1 MFYSCFDI
9 GGTAIK
15 FALID
20 DQGRFKEK
28 SLIPTPSSGDTD
40 IVEAVC
46 RIVRQQQEKE
56 KISGIAIS
64 TAGIVN
70 TADGIVEY
78 ALSIPGYTGTPWK
91 TILEAE
97 FNLPIS
103 VENDTN
109 CAALGEYW
117 LGAGQGVS
125 SFFAVTV
132 GTSIGG
138 AAVMDGKVLH
148 GAAHAAGEI
157 AYMRLPAGRFHDV
170 ASATFLC
177 RDIAKAKGVAPKAI
191 DGYEAFQL
199 IENGDM
205 QALGSFH
212 TFCQNLADGLTNIIS
227 LFNPERIVLG
237 GGIMSRESIIRQPL
251 EEALSERLPE
261 RMLPPKGLAFAKL
274 QNDAGLLG
282 ALYVLQNQEINPD

>member
-1 MFYSCFDI
+1 MIYSCFDV
-9 GGTAIK
+9 GGTAIRVG
-15 FALID
+15 LID
-20 DQGRFKEK
+20 EK
-28 SLIPTPSSGDTD
+28 GSFQQRDLIPTPAEGGPG
-40 IVEAVC
+40 IVDSLC
-46 RIVRQQQEKE
+46 RIVRQQQEKVPLA
-56 KISGIAIS
+56 GIAIS

-70 TADGIVEY
+70 EEAGIVEY

-91 TILEAE
+91 ERLESE
-97 FNLPIS
+97 FHLPVS

-138 AAVMDGKVLH
+138 AAVKDGKVLH
-148 GAAHAAGEI
+148 GATHAAGEI
-157 AYMRLPAGRFHDV
+157 AYMRLPAGQFHDV
-170 ASATFLC
+170 ASAAFLC
-177 RDIAKAKGVAPKAI
+177 REIAKEKSVPEQDM
-191 DGYEAFQL
+191 DGYRAFQL
-199 IENGDM
+199 IERGDEP
-205 QALGSFH
+205 ALRSFH

-237 GGIMSRESIIRQPL
+237 GGIMSREAVLRPPL
-251 EEALSERLPE
+251 ERALSERLPE

-282 ALYVLQNQEINPD
+282 ALYVLKNKRIPLG

>member
-1 MFYSCFDI
+1 MIYSCFDV

-15 FALID
+15 FGLLDEAGIFQKRGLV
-20 DQGRFKEK
+20 
-28 SLIPTPSSGDTD
+28 PTPAEGGPAIVDT
-40 IVEAVC
+40 VC
-46 RIVRQQQEKE
+46 RIVRQQQRKE
-56 KISGIAIS
+56 QISGIAIS

-70 TADGIVEY
+70 TETGTVEY

-91 TILEAE
+91 TMLEAE

-117 LGAGQGVS
+117 LGAGKGAS

-138 AAVMDGKVLH
+138 AIIEEGRVLH
-148 GAAHAAGEI
+148 GARYAAGEI
-157 AYMRLPAGRFHDV
+157 AYMQLPAGRFHDV
-170 ASATFLC
+170 ASAAFLC
-177 RDIAKAKGVAPKAI
+177 REIAKAKDAAPKDI
-191 DGYEAFQL
+191 NGYRAFQWIREKDPQVL
-199 IENGDM
+199 P
-205 QALGSFH
+205 AFH

-227 LFNPERIVLG
+227 LFNPEQIVLG
-237 GGIMSRESIIRQPL
+237 GGIMSQDSLIRSPL
-251 EEALSERLPE
+251 EKALADRLPD
-261 RMLPPKGLAFAKL
+261 RMLPPKGLSFAKL

-282 ALYVLQNQEINPD
+282 ALYVLKNKGIALG

>member
-1 MFYSCFDI
+1 MIYSCFDV

-15 FALID
+15 FGLID
-20 DQGRFKEK
+20 EEGHFRQRGLVPSGDGPAIVAAVR
-28 SLIPTPSSGDTD
+28 SLI
-40 IVEAVC
+40 
-46 RIVRQQQEKE
+46 RQQQEE
-56 KISGIAIS
+56 VSLAGIALS

-70 TADGIVEY
+70 TGTGTVEY

-91 TILEAE
+91 TLLEAE
-97 FNLPIS
+97 FNLPVS

-117 LGAGQGVS
+117 LGAGKGAS

-138 AAVMDGKVLH
+138 AIIENGRVLH
-148 GAAHAAGEI
+148 GARFAAGEI

-170 ASATFLC
+170 ASAAFLC
-177 RDIAKAKGVAPKAI
+177 REIAKAKDAAPKDV
-191 DGYEAFQL
+191 DGYRAFQWIREKDPQVL
-199 IENGDM
+199 PI
-205 QALGSFH
+205 FH

-227 LFNPERIVLG
+227 LFNPEQIIVG
-237 GGIMSRESIIRQPL
+237 GGIMSQSDLIRSPL
-251 EEALSERLPE
+251 ETALSERLPE

-282 ALYVLQNQEINPD
+282 ALYVLKNQKSALG